1 MSSARRKI
9 SWLFAGFALAGTL
22 FFLARSGRQTAAPRW
37 DQRLAIAIVGPVS
50 EGTASVS
57 RRVSAFVHHWTE
69 LRGAQRENLAL
80 RAESERLEAEVLK
93 LREENQQLR
102 SRDRLFAESGVETSQ
117 GKVARVLGQDP
128 SPLRRSLTIDAGRED
143 GIEPDQIVIAK
154 GGIVGR
160 VLQAG
165 PRRSQVLLI
174 TDLDSAV
181 DVVAARTRARGILV
195 GLRRDMGLKRERWLT
210 QAEYVSGSEEIL
222 AGDLLLSSGQDGV
235 FPQGYP
241 VGVVEKVEKDASGL
255 FWKAEVQP
263 YAELQK
269 LEEVLVLTA
278 NTIPPF
284 EKGGPGGI

>member
-1 MSSARRKI
+1 MSSPRRKI
-9 SWLFAGFALAGTL
+9 SWLLTGLALVGL
-22 FFLARSGRQTAAPRW
+22 LVYLARSGLKTNEPRW
-37 DQRLAIAIVGPVS
+37 DQRLAIAVVGPVS
-50 EGTASVS
+50 KLAGAAS
-57 RRVSAFVHHWTE
+57 RRVEGFFRHWTE
-69 LRGAQRENLAL
+69 LRGAQRENQAL
-80 RAESERLEAEVLK
+80 KAESERLKTDLLK
-93 LREENQQLR
+93 LREENFQLR
-102 SRDRLFAESGVETSQ
+102 SRAALFAESGIEAPQ
-117 GKVARVLGQDP
+117 AKVARVLGQDP

-143 GIEPDQIVIAK
+143 GIAPDQVVIAQ

-165 PRRSQVLLI
+165 PGRSQVLLI

-195 GLRRDMGLKRERWLT
+195 GLRREMGLKRERWMT

-222 AGDLLLSSGQDGV
+222 AGDLLLTSGQDGV
-235 FPQGYP
+235 FPKGYP

-269 LEEVLVLTA
+269 LEEVLVLTER
-278 NTIPPF
+278 P
-284 EKGGPGGI
+284 KDG